1 MFVFKFF
8 IRVDNNTNHKNNN
21 NNNRLT
27 QIRSSNM
34 SIPRI
39 FCQPYVIYT
48 KDWLD

>member
-21 NNNRLT
+21 NNWLT
-27 QIRSSNM
+27 QIWSSNM
-34 SIPRI
+34 SIPGI

-48 KDWLD
+48 KNWLD